1 NLGPVASVFGEV
13 LARFAL
19 ASICRPN
26 FFSTSQTMRAA
37 RPTAIKKSVALRSN
51 GSAVPVM
58 RRPRQAAG
66 TNIRRSSDRIVGL
79 IGCDL
84 ESAAEYRGSTPPKR
98 GITCAFSALRPEV
111 IAIIFRFSSVSPGR
125 GRHWRQSGVLQMSQR
140 HLEDRR
146 RAIVDQ
152 DRII

>member
-1 NLGPVASVFGEV
+1 
-13 LARFAL
+13 
-19 ASICRPN
+19 
-26 FFSTSQTMRAA
+26 
-37 RPTAIKKSVALRSN
+37 
-51 GSAVPVM
+51 M

-111 IAIIFRFSSVSPGR
+111 IEIIFRFSSVSPGR
-125 GRHWRQSGVLQMSQR
+125 GRHWRQSGVWQMSQR

-152 DRII
+152 DRIIAHGTSCVGLDLEGPSYCLPGGLDEIS